1 MANDI
6 YNNMEVIFKLE
17 TVYIF
22 YEHENYNLNSV
33 SKRDIALFIEVK
45 ISKIVATSTKI
56 YIVPTIKHGAGIS
69 RNGEKLFGCPGCR
82 MHFTTKK
89 CYTNA

>member
-56 YIVPTIKHGAGIS
+56 HKTWS
-69 RNGEKLFGCPGCR
+69 RYFSEW
-82 MHFTTKK
+82 
-89 CYTNA
+89 